1 MHKILLIESA
11 GTERDHI
18 VELLEQEKFELIVA
32 ATGETGLEL
41 AQQHRPDLILCALDL
56 EPQADHQAGLPIL
69 RAMRLHPELTV
80 IPFVLLTHNPDPIHQ
95 RQVMAMGADDCLSRP
110 ISDSELIAA
119 IATRLSK
126 QAAITERYI
135 TVLRNTAEQLNRLAN
150 YDSLTDLPNH
160 RLLSQRL
167 SQLID
172 AHEPVALLS
181 ISLDRLR
188 QVNNTLGYPAGDE
201 LLRAAA
207 RRLKASLP
215 SSITVAR
222 LTGNQFAIILVG
234 DLDSQTL
241 MAVAD
246 DLMGVLSQSFSL
258 PGQEVFITTS
268 IGIALCPQHSQDLPT
283 LLRQADAA
291 LDWAKQQKS
300 NYCQIYR
307 ADMPVVSGDQITLE
321 TWLRYALERNEFQ
334 VFYQPQMTLGSGRID
349 GAEAL
354 IRWNHPTH
362 GDIPPGRFIPLTEET
377 GLIVPIGEWVLRMA
391 CRQAQAWNL
400 AGLAPFQVSV
410 NLSSVQFNHPRL
422 GQSIAAI
429 LAETGIDPST
439 LELELTETALMQD
452 AETAMQTLQELKQL
466 GVRLALDDFGTG
478 YSSLSYLKHLPI
490 DTLKI
495 DHCFVQ
501 GCATDQQNQV
511 ILQSVI
517 ALAHR
522 LDLSVVAEGIETEAD
537 LDFLQRQGCDVGQ
550 GHLIGLPSDAE
561 LLRSQLQS
569 RYPTP
574 FSCAISP
581 TQSIITP

>member
-11 GTERDHI
+11 GTNRDHI
-18 VELLEQEKFELIVA
+18 VELLEQEKFEPIVA
-32 ATGETGLEL
+32 ADGESGLEL
-41 AQQHRPDLILCALDL
+41 AQRHRPDLILCALDL
-56 EPQADHQAGLPIL
+56 APHGDYQAGLPLL
-69 RAMRLHPELTV
+69 RATRLHPELTV
-80 IPFVLLTHNPDPIHQ
+80 IPFVLLTQNSDPLHQ
-95 RQVMAMGADDCLSRP
+95 RQVMAMGADDCLSSP
-110 ISDSELIAA
+110 ISDGELITT

-126 QAAITERYI
+126 QAAITERYV
-135 TVLRNTAEQLNRLAN
+135 TVLRNTAEQINRLAH

-172 AHEPVALLS
+172 AGAPVALLS

-201 LLRAAA
+201 VLRAAA

-215 SSITVAR
+215 SSITIAR
-222 LTGNQFAIILVG
+222 LTGNQFAVILVG
-234 DLDSQTL
+234 DLEPSAL
-241 MAVAD
+241 MSVAN

-268 IGIALCPQHSQDLPT
+268 IGIACYPQHSQDLPT

-307 ADMPVVSGDQITLE
+307 ADMPVVSGDQIALE
-321 TWLRYALERNEFQ
+321 TWLRYALDRQEFE
-334 VFYQPQMTLGSGRID
+334 VFYQPQMTLSNGRID

-354 IRWNHPTH
+354 IRWHHLTH
-362 GDIPPGRFIPLTEET
+362 GDISPSRFIPLSEET

-391 CRQAQAWNL
+391 CRQAKAWHL
-400 AGLAPFQVSV
+400 AGLGPFRISV
-410 NLSSVQFNHPRL
+410 NLSSVQLNQPDLSQF
-422 GQSIAAI
+422 IATV
-429 LAETGIDPST
+429 LAETDLDPST
-439 LELELTETALMQD
+439 LELELTETALMRD
-452 AETAMQTLQELKQL
+452 ADTAVQTLQALKQL
-466 GVRLALDDFGTG
+466 GVKLALDDFGTG

-495 DHCFVQ
+495 DHCFVR
-501 GCATDQQNQV
+501 GCATDPQNQA

-517 ALAHR
+517 TLAR
-522 LDLSVVAEGIETEAD
+522 CLGLSVVAEGIETEAD

-550 GHLIGLPSDAE
+550 GHLIGLPLRAE
-561 LLRSQLQS
+561 ALRSQLQS
-569 RYPTP
+569 RQRLPIP
-574 FSCAISP
+574 
-581 TQSIITP
+581 QGITPP